1 MLHWIIAA
9 ISLWMAYL
17 LREEFP
23 PFIIGAVIAYLLA
36 GPVNLLTKKA
46 KLPRSLAVA
55 IIYILALG
63 GIGLAIYKGQP
74 FIAEEAKSLFANRQE
89 ILENVVGQISSLT
102 GWSPD
107 ISDVASQVLDKI
119 QHFVTGKPEELLSF
133 GGKISHGILTTLICL
148 IVSVY
153 MLYDGKSIGRFFLR
167 FVPEDKREHC
177 LQVAAEINTKFSR
190 YIAGQMILVALM
202 AVLAFILFCCFQV
215 KYALLLAVL
224 IGVLEIVPIIGPLF
238 ALTLAMIVTSSQLG
252 LSTAMTV
259 TAILWVIRIV
269 EDYVVIPRV
278 IGHAVQLHPLVTIF
292 SVLAGETLAGGLGML
307 LAVPFAAAVKVV
319 IDRLH
324 PAIPVA
330 TPVPPAPDVG

>member
-330 TPVPPAPDVG
+330 TPVPPAPDAG